1 LGITFVVNRKV
12 INGKVIE
19 LIAFDFDG
27 TLMDSTT
34 AIVESIQRAAVDIGV
49 PVPSTERASHIIGLG
64 LLDALRQAMPDLP
77 QERYRELSERY
88 RHHYLARDHE
98 LRLFTGVE
106 AMLDELAVAGYLL
119 TIATGKSRIGLDR
132 ALGATGLGSR
142 FQSSRCA
149 DECHS
154 KPHPQ
159 MLQELMEDFGVAPE
173 ATLMIGDTTHDL
185 QMARNAGVHAVAVT
199 YGAHPRDVLEAECPA
214 YCANNVEEL
223 TSWLR
228 SSWRQAI

>member
-1 LGITFVVNRKV
+1 MVNRKV
-12 INGKVIE
+12 INGNVIE

-34 AIVESIQRAAVDIGV
+34 AIAESIQSAAADVGV
-49 PVPSTERASHIIGLG
+49 PVPSTERASHVIGLG
-64 LLDALRQAMPDLP
+64 LHDALRYAIPDLP
-77 QERYRELSERY
+77 QERYQELGDRY
-88 RHHYLARDHE
+88 RHHYLTRNNK
-98 LRLFTGVE
+98 LRLFAGVE
-106 AMLDELAVAGYLL
+106 AMLDELVAAGYLL
-119 TIATGKSRIGLDR
+119 TVATGKSRKGLDR
-132 ALGATGLGSR
+132 ALGESGLGSR

-159 MLQELMEDFGVAPE
+159 MLQELMEEFGVTPE

-185 QMARNAGVHAVAVT
+185 LMAKNAGVHAVAVS

-223 TSWLR
+223 SGWLR
-228 SSWRQAI
+228 SSRHQAM